1 MYFFNKHCNNC
12 FMNILNDLLR
22 IVLFS
27 GISVVT
33 LFFISKILGKKQIAQ
48 LDFIDYVNGITIG
61 SIGAE
66 MATDLTDLPFYYYI
80 VAMIIFFLF
89 DLFISLVGRK
99 TPWLK
104 NFFKGRPSMLIN
116 ANKLDYKILKQNKLD
131 INDLISLC
139 REQGY
144 FDLSLIKYAI
154 LEPNGQISIMP
165 MEQIKPVTVTDIN
178 APLKKQIIPCY
189 LYCDG
194 VISKSGLNFLNKDV
208 EWLFKKLNVKNKK
221 ELKKYLI
228 IYTADNG
235 KTLEKVCKN

>member
-1 MYFFNKHCNNC
+1 
-12 FMNILNDLLR
+12 MNILNDLLR

-27 GISVVT
+27 GISVIT

-80 VAMIIFFLF
+80 VAMVIFFLF
-89 DLFISLVGRK
+89 DLLVSLLGRK

-116 ANKLDYKILKQNKLD
+116 NNELDYKILKQNKLD

-165 MEQIKPVTVTDIN
+165 MEQIKPVTVSDIN

-194 VISKSGLNFLNKDV
+194 VISKSGLNYIKKDKQ
-208 EWLFKKLNVKNKK
+208 WLFKKLNVNKK
-221 ELKKYLI
+221 NQLKKYLLV
-228 IYTADNG
+228 YTADNG
-235 KTLEKVCKN
+235 KSLEKIYKDKN